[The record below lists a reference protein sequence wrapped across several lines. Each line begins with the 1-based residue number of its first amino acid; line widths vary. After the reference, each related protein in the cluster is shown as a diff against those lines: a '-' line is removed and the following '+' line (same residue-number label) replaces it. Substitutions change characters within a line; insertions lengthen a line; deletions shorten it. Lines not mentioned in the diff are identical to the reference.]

1 LLGFESHGYW
11 CQNSFNRYLQASL
24 SNHCIR
30 KRHRLAD
37 LRGIEQRWLR
47 ALQSDAADR
56 FIDVRLRRMDNEIY
70 MLAESIGRELSR
82 RGQSVTVAESCTGGG
97 LAHALTDVPGSS
109 GWFGLG
115 LVTYANSAKHRLLE
129 VPLECLEGEQAP
141 GAVSEPT
148 VRHMATGALKASAAD
163 FAIATSGIAGPGGG
177 SERKP
182 VGTVWIAWA
191 CRGSRDNVEM
201 RTSCQVYD
209 GDREQIRRQAV
220 ITALGGLLEWLQ
232 EA

>member
-1 LLGFESHGYW
+1 VKIAHTVEQQMIWLLCLDSQKLLHHRRMGLKVFFWNHRRCCLGFESHGYW

-82 RGQSVTVAESCTGGG
+82 RGQSVTVAESCTGGA

-115 LVTYANSAKHRLLE
+115 LVTYANAAKHRLLE

-148 VRHMATGALKASAAD
+148 VR
-163 FAIATSGIAGPGGG
+163 
-177 SERKP
+177 
-182 VGTVWIAWA
+182 
-191 CRGSRDNVEM
+191 
-201 RTSCQVYD
+201 
-209 GDREQIRRQAV
+209 
-220 ITALGGLLEWLQ
+220 
-232 EA
+232 